1 MRARHLIFLLGL
13 YVSLDLANPFMP
25 GAFNFNPDDSVD
37 GVRLQYEVFRSRL
50 AVIPTPPSIRDAALK
65 RPVVTSATSG
75 SAGRQRMVRG
85 SEATPVVI
93 IRARPPPTITSLP
106 SFVPFRR

>member
-65 RPVVTSATSG
+65 RPVVTPQPADPPAVSEWFVDL
-75 SAGRQRMVRG
+75 RQRQSSS
-85 SEATPVVI
+85 SE
-93 IRARPPPTITSLP
+93 PPPTDDH
-106 SFVPFRR
+106 

>member
-1 MRARHLIFLLGL
+1 MRARRLILLLGL

-37 GVRLQYEVFRSRL
+37 GVRLHYEVFRSRL

-65 RPVVTSATSG
+65 RPVVTPQPAEPPAVSEWFVDL
-75 SAGRQRMVRG
+75 RQRQSSS
-85 SEATPVVI
+85 SE
-93 IRARPPPTITSLP
+93 PPP
-106 SFVPFRR
+106 VDDH